1 MENDIYAQVIYLV
14 LLGVLLTAG
23 LWTRSRKN
31 LSQTAQHAAIWVL
44 IFIAAIAAFGVW
56 GDVERYLGSQSVSA
70 SDGGSRIDIPV
81 SRGGHYYIRLAVND
95 VTVDFVVD
103 TGATDIVL
111 SQQDARRIG
120 IDVDALNF
128 YGRASTANGV
138 VETANIT
145 LDTIKIGNVID
156 RNVRAVVNGGELFG
170 SLLGMGYLQR
180 WGRIEISNDVLSL
193 TR

>member
-1 MENDIYAQVIYLV
+1 MAGDIIAQAIFLI
-14 LLGVLLTAG
+14 LLGLLLSVG

-44 IFIAAIAAFGVW
+44 IFIAAIAAFGLW
-56 GDVERYLGSQSVSA
+56 GDLERHLGSQST
-70 SDGGSRIDIPV
+70 DGNRINVPISRD
-81 SRGGHYYIRLAVND
+81 SHYYLRLAVND
-95 VTVDFVVD
+95 VPVEFVID

-111 SQQDARRIG
+111 SQQDAKRIG
-120 IDVDALNF
+120 IDVAALSF

-138 VETANIT
+138 VKTANIT
-145 LDTIKIGNVID
+145 LDTLQIGEVVD
-156 RNVRAVVNGGELFG
+156 HDVRAVVSGGELFG

-180 WGRIEISNDVLSL
+180 WGRIEIVNEVLSL